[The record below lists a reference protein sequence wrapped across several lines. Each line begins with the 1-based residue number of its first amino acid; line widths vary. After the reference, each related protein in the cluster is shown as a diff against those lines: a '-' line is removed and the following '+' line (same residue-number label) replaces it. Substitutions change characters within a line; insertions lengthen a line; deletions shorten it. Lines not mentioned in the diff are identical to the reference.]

1 MNDSKDEELQTCKK
15 ELDKY
20 TEIVDNV
27 IRELDEIKKLLT
39 RSEK

>member
-1 MNDSKDEELQTCKK
+1 MGNSKEIELETSKK

-20 TEIVDNV
+20 AEIVDNV
-27 IRELDEIKKLLT
+27 IRELSEIKKLLT

>member
-1 MNDSKDEELQTCKK
+1 MGNSKETELETLKK

>member
-1 MNDSKDEELQTCKK
+1 MGNSKETELETLKK

-20 TEIVDNV
+20 AEIVDNV
-27 IRELDEIKKLLT
+27 ICELDEIKNLLT

>member
-1 MNDSKDEELQTCKK
+1 MSNSKETELEVLKK

-20 TEIVDNV
+20 AENVDNV
-27 IRELDEIKKLLT
+27 IHELKEIKNILT

>member
-1 MNDSKDEELQTCKK
+1 MDNSKETELETLKK

-20 TEIVDNV
+20 AEIVDNV

>member
-1 MNDSKDEELQTCKK
+1 MGNSKETELETLKK

-20 TEIVDNV
+20 AEIVDNV
-27 IRELDEIKKLLT
+27 IHQLNDIKNLLT

>member
-1 MNDSKDEELQTCKK
+1 MGNSKETELETLKK

-20 TEIVDNV
+20 AEIVDNV